1 MAIPVC
7 GPRNAFFW
15 CKEVATSV
23 RWTSVLSLEVF
34 DRVKLPLRNRLVSN
48 PNPSTSKLTA
58 RTVSLPILGSRRVSR
73 RGNFSIGNWSCKGGT
88 LASSF

>member
-7 GPRNAFFW
+7 GSQNAFFW

-34 DRVKLPLRNRLVSN
+34 DRVKLPLRNRLLSN
-48 PNPSTSKLTA
+48 PNPSASKLTA
-58 RTVSLPILGSRRVSR
+58 RTVSLPILGSRR
-73 RGNFSIGNWSCKGGT
+73 GNFSMGNWSCKGGT